1 MKFTFIHWIL
11 IFCSG
16 ILALVCLL
24 IAMKLF
30 NIKYPITKRDQFI
43 RSLKIGG
50 LLAIFS
56 LIVVFVIGIFIWA
69 ETGVFKSIVL
79 ALPILCVIP
88 LIVVIGI
95 VGTYVQ
101 FHWYGRLSKYK
112 DDLTK
117 KQIKIYESH
126 NHLDPP
132 K

>member
-1 MKFTFIHWIL
+1 
-11 IFCSG
+11 
-16 ILALVCLL
+16 
-24 IAMKLF
+24 MKLF

-79 ALPILCVIP
+79 ALPILCIIP

-101 FHWYGRLSKYK
+101 FFWYGRLSKYK

-117 KQIKIYESH
+117 KQIEIYESH
-126 NHLDPP
+126 DHPDSP

>member
-16 ILALVCLL
+16 ILALVCLF

-79 ALPILCVIP
+79 ALPILCIIP

-101 FHWYGRLSKYK
+101 FFWYGRLSKYK

-117 KQIKIYESH
+117 KQIEIYESH
-126 NHLDPP
+126 DHPDSP

>member
-1 MKFTFIHWIL
+1 MKFTFIQWIL
-11 IFCSG
+11 IFGSG
-16 ILALVCLL
+16 ILALVCLF

-30 NIKYPITKRDQFI
+30 NIKYPITRQDQFN

-56 LIVVFVIGIFIWA
+56 LTIVFVIGIFIWA

-101 FHWYGRLSKYK
+101 FFWYGKLSKYK

-117 KQIKIYESH
+117 KQIELYESH
-126 NHLDPP
+126 DHTDSPN
-132 K
+132 

>member
-16 ILALVCLL
+16 ILALVCLF

-79 ALPILCVIP
+79 ALPILCIIP

-101 FHWYGRLSKYK
+101 FFWYGRLSKYK
-112 DDLTK
+112 DELSK
-117 KQIKIYESH
+117 KQIEIYESH
-126 NHLDPP
+126 DQPDSP

>member
-95 VGTYVQ
+95 VGTYIQ
-101 FHWYGRLSKYK
+101 FFWYGRLSKYK

-117 KQIKIYESH
+117 RQIDIYESH